1 MSAVARRYT
10 ILVVPW
16 SCLCFPV
23 SLLVNPNHS
32 ASPVKSRKN
41 IMSMWYYATIP
52 SPCHLN
58 LPPPKLTLL
67 SSQLPPTM
75 PAISLT
81 AAFDVLVLVSFFA
94 AFSAIRD
101 YQRRR
106 GLPYPP
112 GPRPLPLIG
121 NLFDIRKEFSW
132 LSYTE
137 LSKKHGIIYFAAKEL
152 LIEYM
157 TGNVLSFR
165 VFGNVVVV
173 LNSTKA
179 AKDLLESR
187 GDIYSGRPVSP
198 ITEM

>member
-1 MSAVARRYT
+1 
-10 ILVVPW
+10 
-16 SCLCFPV
+16 
-23 SLLVNPNHS
+23 
-32 ASPVKSRKN
+32 
-41 IMSMWYYATIP
+41 
-52 SPCHLN
+52 
-58 LPPPKLTLL
+58 
-67 SSQLPPTM
+67 M

-81 AAFDVLVLVSFFA
+81 AAFDVLVLVSSLV

-137 LSKKHGIIYFAAKEL
+137 LSKKHGMIYFAAKKL

-173 LNSTKA
+173 LNSTNA

-187 GDIYSGRPVSP
+187 GDIYSDRPVSP